1 MLALAIDA
9 STHSTSATLL
19 RSATNDREFSIV
31 ARAATSVVMSTA
43 GRPSLAWKEKNAGPS
58 TGQQVAAPPT
68 ASLLL
73 SKNAAQPPAVLGAT
87 WFDLSASGGG
97 RQDAG
102 SATSIAAVASGSDIG
117 SASSSSSS
125 SASLVKPS
133 PANSPGV
140 VETLAKGVKTFPVR
154 CETPAEALLWLI
166 KLDKAI
172 LRQKALDESN

>member
-1 MLALAIDA
+1 
-9 STHSTSATLL
+9 
-19 RSATNDREFSIV
+19 
-31 ARAATSVVMSTA
+31 MSTA
-43 GRPSLAWKEKNAGPS
+43 GRPSSAWKEKNSGPS

-117 SASSSSSS
+117 LAASSSSS

-133 PANSPGV
+133 PANSPGI

>member
-1 MLALAIDA
+1 MSTIYGGMRHARPRDA

-73 SKNAAQPPAVLGAT
+73 SKNAE
-87 WFDLSASGGG
+87 LSASGGG

-102 SATSIAAVASGSDIG
+102 SATSITAVASGSDIG
-117 SASSSSSS
+117 SSSSSSS

-133 PANSPGV
+133 PANSPGI

-172 LRQKALDESN
+172 LRQKALDEPN

>member
-1 MLALAIDA
+1 M
-9 STHSTSATLL
+9 SA
-19 RSATNDREFSIV
+19 
-31 ARAATSVVMSTA
+31 A

-73 SKNAAQPPAVLGAT
+73 SKNAE
-87 WFDLSASGGG
+87 LSASGGG

-125 SASLVKPS
+125 SSASLVKPS
-133 PANSPGV
+133 PANSPGI